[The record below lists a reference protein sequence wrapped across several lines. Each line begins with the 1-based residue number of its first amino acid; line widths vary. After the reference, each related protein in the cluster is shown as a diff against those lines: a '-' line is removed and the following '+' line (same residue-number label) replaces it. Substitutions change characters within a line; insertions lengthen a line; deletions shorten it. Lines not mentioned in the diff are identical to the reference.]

1 MRNLVAITPSRDR
14 IPAQRCLLLAVI
26 SAIVS
31 IIFLGLPGAAD
42 ARGKGKPA
50 PANPSEVATPVV
62 PAKMTTRITT
72 IATTMVTTMAAAAPA
87 SLRAANDS
95 VAPKASLEM
104 TTGSLRGAATVGKA
118 AGAATANAVSDPL
131 PSATSQRPKD
141 WYPESHSYLRP
152 YHYKW
157 RYWTPG

>member
-1 MRNLVAITPSRDR
+1 MRNLIAITPLRDCL
-14 IPAQRCLLLAVI
+14 PAQRSLLPAAI
-26 SAIVS
+26 ATIVS
-31 IIFLGLPGAAD
+31 TIFLGLPGAAD

-50 PANPSEVATPVV
+50 PVTPLAVTTPVV
-62 PAKMTTRITT
+62 PART
-72 IATTMVTTMAAAAPA
+72 TTMATTMAATAPA

-95 VAPKASLEM
+95 VAPKAAVEVT
-104 TTGSLRGAATVGKA
+104 TTGSLRGGATVGKA
-118 AGAATANAVSDPL
+118 AGAATANAVADDLL
-131 PSATSQRPKD
+131 PSATPQRPRD

>member
-1 MRNLVAITPSRDR
+1 MRNLVAITSLRDCF
-14 IPAQRCLLLAVI
+14 PAQRCLLFAVI
-26 SAIVS
+26 STIV
-31 IIFLGLPGAAD
+31 LGLPGAAD
-42 ARGKGKPA
+42 AKGKGKPVPVTP
-50 PANPSEVATPVV
+50 PAVTVPVV
-62 PAKMTTRITT
+62 PARAMTM
-72 IATTMVTTMAAAAPA
+72 ATTMAAAPA

-104 TTGSLRGAATVGKA
+104 TTGSLRGGATMGKA

-131 PSATSQRPKD
+131 PSATPQRPKD

>member
-1 MRNLVAITPSRDR
+1 MRNLVAITPPRDR

-50 PANPSEVATPVV
+50 PVTPPAVTVPVV
-62 PAKMTTRITT
+62 PARAMT
-72 IATTMVTTMAAAAPA
+72 MAAAPA

-131 PSATSQRPKD
+131 PSATSQRPRD